1 MDTSADTA
9 GASGASSAPADSS
22 GAETGVPADED
33 FDPAPED
40 FACISDW
47 EQILGFRIHNFLG
60 HIDEAKAVANNP
72 AGGVYPVGTIL
83 QHLPTEA
90 MVKRRAGFSPET
102 KDWEFFLLTLSA
114 DGTTTIAER
123 GPNISTSMGQTCTS
137 CHVKA
142 DDAYD
147 FVCNTWAEHGGAG
160 DCGFDFMP
168 SFLDQQLASD
178 TRCE

>member
-1 MDTSADTA
+1 M
-9 GASGASSAPADSS
+9 
-22 GAETGVPADED
+22 
-33 FDPAPED
+33 PED

-60 HIDEAKAVANNP
+60 HVEEAKAVANNP

-102 KDWEFFLLTLSA
+102 KDWEFFLLTLSP

-137 CHVKA
+137 CHVLA

-160 DCGFDFMP
+160 NCGFDFMP
-168 SFLDQQLASD
+168 SFLDGQLASD
-178 TRCE
+178 TRCN